1 MELTSGKT
9 AVVTGAASGI
19 GFALAERFARAGLD
33 IVLADIEQEA
43 LVAAE
48 QQIAALGVQTLAVR
62 TDVSD
67 EAAVQALAAA
77 AVERFGAVHLVCNN
91 AGVESN
97 ADAWLGPISAWKW
110 VLGVNLWGVIHGIRA
125 FLPVMLGQGE
135 GHFVNTASIAGLYPG
150 FAASY
155 DASKH
160 AVVAI
165 SEGLYR
171 SMKLAGMPI
180 GVSVLC
186 PGWVNT
192 NIMDAARNWPA
203 GLGEQPPP
211 SFGSEI
217 AEPHVRKAI
226 AEAIQP
232 AEVAA
237 FVADAVAADKF
248 WVFTG
253 QEWVD
258 LVVQRWDSVAAG
270 DNPGLDLQAPGMP
283 PTAQL
288 ADEIRNLLAQM
299 LGGE

>member
-43 LVAAE
+43 LDEAE
-48 QQIAALGVQTLAVR
+48 QKIAGFGVQTLAVR

-77 AVERFGAVHLVCNN
+77 AIERFGGVHVVCNN
-91 AGVESN
+91 AGVESS

-125 FLPVMLGQGE
+125 FLPGMLGQGE

-150 FAASY
+150 FAPSY

-171 SMKLAGMPI
+171 NMKLTGLPI

-192 NIMDAARNWPA
+192 NIMDAERNWPA
-203 GLGEQPPP
+203 DLGEQPPQ
-211 SFGSEI
+211 SFG
-217 AEPHVRKAI
+217 ADVAGPHVRKAI

-258 LVVQRWDSVAAG
+258 LVVQRWNGIAG
-270 DNPGLDLQAPGMP
+270 GEDPQLGVQVPGMP

-288 ADEIRNLLAQM
+288 ADEIRDLLAQV

>member
-43 LVAAE
+43 LDAAE
-48 QQIAALGVQTLAVR
+48 QKIAALGVRTLAVR

-91 AGVESN
+91 AGVESS

-110 VLGVNLWGVIHGIRA
+110 VLGVNLWGVIHGVRA
-125 FLPVMLGQGE
+125 FLPVMLSQGE

-150 FAASY
+150 FSPSY

-171 SMKLAGMPI
+171 SMTLAGLPV

-186 PGWVNT
+186 PGWVDT

-203 GLGEQPPP
+203 DLGEQPAQA
-211 SFGSEI
+211 FGAELV
-217 AEPHVRKAI
+217 EPHVRKAI

-232 AEVAA
+232 AEVAG
-237 FVADAVAADKF
+237 FVADAVAAGKF

-253 QEWVD
+253 QEWLD
-258 LVVQRWDSVAAG
+258 LVVQRWNSIAEGKDPQLGEQV
-270 DNPGLDLQAPGMP
+270 PGMP

-288 ADEIRNLLAQM
+288 AEEVRNLLAQM
-299 LGGE
+299 LGGQ